1 MSRILWDQT
10 GERYFETGVDHG
22 VLYPQVSG
30 SYPAGVAWNG
40 LTNVSENPSGADE
53 SKFWADNIKYLSLR
67 SAEEFGA
74 TIECYTYPD
83 EFAECNGEH
92 SLATGVTVGQQKRKP
107 FGFSYRTKLGN
118 DVDGEDYGYKLH
130 LIYGATAAP
139 TEKSYQTINDSPD
152 IITFSY
158 EVTTVPVVV
167 PGAPKPSAQITIDST
182 KVSPIKLSKIE
193 NALYGSTNG
202 SPRLPLPAE
211 IIAILNED
219 DISFGVDPTSVT
231 VAVEATSEAV
241 TTSVVPAQSPAPTV
255 SWTSANTAIA
265 TVNNGAIT
273 GVAAGATT
281 VTASIT
287 VDDIE
292 YTAIVDVT
300 VTGGN
305 G

>member
-30 SYPAGVAWNG
+30 AYPAGVAWNG

-92 SLATGVTVGQQKRKP
+92 SLAAGVTVGQQKRKP

-202 SPRLPLPAE
+202 SPYLPLPAE

-231 VAVEATSEAV
+231 VAVGATSEAV

-287 VDDIE
+287 VDDVE